1 MFMFYKKAIN
11 FVILLTAAFVLLFI
25 DIYLILSGEPTFS
38 ETIWSINQKT
48 LALAFG
54 VGVVCG
60 HLFSVPKDNVRE

>member
-60 HLFSVPKDNVRE
+60 HLFSVPKDNVRG

>member
-1 MFMFYKKAIN
+1 M
-11 FVILLTAAFVLLFI
+11 ILLTAAFVLLFI

-60 HLFSVPKDNVRE
+60 HLFSVPKDNVRG